1 MGMGSSFGGQ
11 AVTET
16 DLRELPFNW
25 VVSSVSNLEIPE
37 GKTET
42 GWYSWQACV
51 IYFFFPLTGSSF
63 SLALH

>member
-11 AVTET
+11 AVAET

-42 GWYSWQACV
+42 G
-51 IYFFFPLTGSSF
+51 
-63 SLALH
+63 